1 MPNQD
6 PTAAGTSDRA
16 RMGTKARI
24 AIVAAFIVLLIIIWM
39 LVSALTARPAPDPT
53 VRDRMAELTN
63 SVQPDPN
70 APSRYEDLKSAL
82 AQFEAAL
89 DAIAV
94 DLRTESE
101 AAEYDSPPQWDINF
115 LAVREGPAA
124 SDPNPDRTLENTRRA
139 LAALEQRAELD
150 TITRLLR
157 SPNLSH
163 QYGSQDSSSEAYVP
177 ITFWLFEEL
186 SPFRRYVHA
195 QVARARLASEA
206 GDHQRASEILLE
218 TSPVPGVLTRQ
229 AFLIEQIVGN
239 ACATTLL
246 EELNHLARQPGLEP
260 ATLETMREVH
270 RRLSDLGD
278 ITHSIRGERLFIE
291 DVHYA
296 THTAAGRFI
305 PSVADIVHESD
316 ALQAPRPVL
325 TRLGDVTGYLFA
337 RRDTS
342 LRKADE
348 LYGRVKDALREP
360 DPDARDRIFAEIDA
374 DSDGLSTRYM
384 LLQYLLPAISRA
396 SRNSLEVRAK
406 LAHAEV
412 LLAMAQHHSAT
423 GHWPESLN
431 QLIPDYLEA
440 IPTDPRTAKPF
451 EYNHT
456 PGQPPSLE
464 KLGG

>member
-6 PTAAGTSDRA
+6 PTAVGTPDRA

-24 AIVAAFIVLLIIIWM
+24 AIVAAFIMLCIIIWM
-39 LVSALTARPAPDPT
+39 LVSALTARPAPDTT

-101 AAEYDSPPQWDINF
+101 ATENNSSPQWDINF
-115 LAVREGPAA
+115 HAVREGPPAG
-124 SDPNPDRTLENTRRA
+124 DPHPDRTLENARRA

-150 TITRLLR
+150 SITRLLR

-163 QYGSQDSSSEAYVP
+163 QYGSHDSSSEAYVP
-177 ITFWLFEEL
+177 ITSWLFEEL

-218 TSPVPGVLTRQ
+218 ASPVPGVLTRQ
-229 AFLIEQIVGN
+229 AFLVEQLVGN

-246 EELNHLARQPGLEP
+246 EELNHLARQPGLET

-291 DVHYA
+291 DIHYA
-296 THTAAGRFI
+296 THTAGGRFI
-305 PSVADIVHESD
+305 PSAADTLLSSD
-316 ALQAPRPVL
+316 TPDQPRSTL

-337 RRDTS
+337 RREAS

-348 LYGRVKDALREP
+348 LYGQVEDALQEP
-360 DPDARDRIFAEIDA
+360 DPATRDRLFAEIDA
-374 DSDGLSTRYM
+374 ASDRLSTRYM
-384 LLQYLLPAISRA
+384 LLQYIMPAISRA

-406 LAHAEV
+406 LAHSEV
-412 LLAMAQHHSAT
+412 LLAMAQHHAAT
-423 GHWPESLN
+423 GDWPTSLD
-431 QLIPDYLEA
+431 QLIPHYLDA
-440 IPTDPRTAKPF
+440 IPINPLTGKPF
-451 EYNHT
+451 EFNHT
-456 PGQPPSLE
+456 PGEPPSLE
-464 KLGG
+464 RLGL